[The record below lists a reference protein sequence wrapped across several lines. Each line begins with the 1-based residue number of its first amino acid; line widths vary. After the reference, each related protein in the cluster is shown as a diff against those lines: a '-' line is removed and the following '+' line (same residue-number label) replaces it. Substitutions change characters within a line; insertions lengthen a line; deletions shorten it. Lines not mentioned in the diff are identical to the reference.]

1 MITIRTISL
10 VTAALALSGCAAQSS
25 YSGLVARSHADYE
38 RAVLSGNRTAV
49 SGGRAVLSEEG
60 EVRPEERA
68 KPRRTYASKRP
79 RPVAAAAE
87 RESPGDSATTGGA
100 LAGTPA
106 RARDLNQGDLHLT
119 NAPSA
124 TITDATESEEGDPLE
139 SPAWQRENAKWERME
154 KDLKR
159 KLRGI
164 CTGC

>member
-38 RAVLSGNRTAV
+38 RTAV
-49 SGGRAVLSEEG
+49 WGGRAVLSEEG

-154 KDLKR
+154 NDLKR